1 MEATGHTGMETGAH
15 CELFRHQLSP
25 LCPDNENLVTMSF
38 DVGFFRG
45 FGGFFDGWEW
55 PRWGGVAVT
64 SVTADKIKYWGHHQ
78 VSLVRI

>member
-1 MEATGHTGMETGAH
+1 M
-15 CELFRHQLSP
+15 
-25 LCPDNENLVTMSF
+25 TMGF

-45 FGGFFDGWEW
+45 FGVFFDGWEW